1 MLTGIS
7 LIYVHVS
14 IIAHLRDR
22 REIGSIS
29 GGIMETMERQKPHMV
44 PKYVIY
50 VFFVLGLLS
59 AIAFRAIIVFQH
71 LEPSW
76 VRPVWYIGTAGYF
89 IFFLYRYM
97 ISKKRKRAIVDFHPI
112 EKLRENACL
121 EDEDR
126 EVALYLLSSIQHSL
140 EDINYAI
147 IFILSIIAVGADLVL
162 SAVK

>member
-1 MLTGIS
+1 
-7 LIYVHVS
+7 
-14 IIAHLRDR
+14 
-22 REIGSIS
+22 
-29 GGIMETMERQKPHMV
+29 MEAMERQKPHVV

-50 VFFVLGLLS
+50 AFFMLGLLS

-97 ISKKRKRAIVDFHPI
+97 ISKKRKHAIADFRLI

-126 EVALYLLSSIQHSL
+126 EVVLYLLSSLQHSL

-147 IFILSIIAVGADLVL
+147 IFILSVIAVGADIVL
-162 SAVK
+162 SAMK